1 MTPDDLARI
10 AEAVADCDTA
20 EAVKATPAAARVT
33 ITDD

>member
-20 EAVKATPAAARVT
+20 EAVEATPAAARVT
-33 ITDD
+33 IADD